1 MPINSKSKSRA
12 LSRATRRSARALA
25 QRPLSEAELTR
36 VISHIVATTPPSRLF
51 ELYYWTQ
58 EPHLLALMRGLA
70 NLPPASRAALESFF
84 RFAGDRSTVTARLGL
99 KGELILEARHMEEA
113 SSILVDVA
121 DDDEQAVAA
130 PKPH

>member
-1 MPINSKSKSRA
+1 
-12 LSRATRRSARALA
+12 
-25 QRPLSEAELTR
+25 LTR

-58 EPHLLALMRGLA
+58 EAHLLALMRGLA

-84 RFAGDRSTVTARLGL
+84 RFAGDRATVTARLGL
-99 KGELILEARHMEEA
+99 KGELILEARHTKEA
-113 SSILVDVA
+113 SSILVDVP
-121 DDDEQAVAA
+121 DDDEQVVAA